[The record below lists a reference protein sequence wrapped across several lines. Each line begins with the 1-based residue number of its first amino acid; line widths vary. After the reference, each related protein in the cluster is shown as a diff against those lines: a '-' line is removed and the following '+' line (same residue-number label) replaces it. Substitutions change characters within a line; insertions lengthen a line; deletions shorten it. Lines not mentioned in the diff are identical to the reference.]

1 MSSTSSVIDVVPVPL
16 VPPVK
21 LSSALVIF
29 CMGSSAVTSN
39 CRLASTSCVLS
50 ARNGPPWNF
59 NSGIALVGAVMRM
72 LAAEGVTTPAPNAAA
87 VNWKLLNS
95 ASSAVM

>member
-29 CMGSSAVTSN
+29 CMGSSAVTLN
-39 CRLASTSCVLS
+39 CRLASTSCVSVREEGAALEFQFGNRTGRRRDEDVGGGGSDDS
-50 ARNGPPWNF
+50 ARR
-59 NSGIALVGAVMRM
+59 MRR
-72 LAAEGVTTPAPNAAA
+72 P
-87 VNWKLLNS
+87 
-95 ASSAVM
+95 